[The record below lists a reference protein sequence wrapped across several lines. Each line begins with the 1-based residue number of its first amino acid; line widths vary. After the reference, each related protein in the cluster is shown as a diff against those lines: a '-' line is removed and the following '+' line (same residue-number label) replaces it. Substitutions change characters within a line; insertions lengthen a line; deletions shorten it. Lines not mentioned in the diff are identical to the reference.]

1 MIFVS
6 VVSLFGILHVFYHRA
21 CFIFVITF
29 LMFVFTISVFV
40 IIISVFVIFISVF
53 VITVFIMSH
62 MYMNICNGFFA
73 MIKKYIRENSSNGER
88 WHSLGL
94 AILKQI
100 LSTFVR

>member
-1 MIFVS
+1 MYFTIEHVS
-6 VVSLFGILHVFYHRA
+6 F
-21 CFIFVITF
+21 FVITF

-62 MYMNICNGFFA
+62 MYMNICHGFFA
-73 MIKKYIRENSSNGER
+73 MIKKYIRENSSNRER